1 MDRTL
6 KIWRTSDFKCL
17 ESVSSAHDDAIN
29 AVAASSDGDVYTGS
43 ADRKIKVWRKSS
55 EEKKH
60 SLVAT
65 LEKHNSGINALALST
80 DGSILYSGACDRSIV
95 VWAKDGADGGMVVL
109 GALRGHTESILCL
122 VVVSDLL
129 VLEDSAME
137 ASLGKLRES

>member
-1 MDRTL
+1 ML
-6 KIWRTSDFKCL
+6 KLLSMPHLLTRISRQENQGVE
-17 ESVSSAHDDAIN
+17 ESS
-29 AVAASSDGDVYTGS
+29 G
-43 ADRKIKVWRKSS
+43 
-55 EEKKH
+55 EKH

-122 VVVSDLL
+122 VVVSDL
-129 VLEDSAME
+129 VCSGSADKTIRVWRRVE
-137 ASLGKLRES
+137 RNYHV